1 MGTTPTT
8 PPTSGHPTAAG
19 VRADLDA
26 ARRDGDPV
34 RSAVLAEQL
43 ADVHRLPRAR
53 RTVTR

>member
-8 PPTSGHPTAAG
+8 PPTPGHPTAAD

-34 RSAVLAEQL
+34 RAAVLAEQL
-43 ADVHRLPRAR
+43 ADVHRFPRAR